1 MRLINNFKAATG
13 SVLKRRDNAQREFQ
27 YRLLSGRN
35 RLVVLTIQLLMVA
48 LEPVMNFQM
57 W

>member
-13 SVLKRRDNAQREFQ
+13 TVLKRRDNAQREFQ

-35 RLVVLTIQLLMVA
+35 RLVVLISS
-48 LEPVMNFQM
+48 
-57 W
+57 